1 MSSSKRY
8 FWLKLHENF
17 FDQSVIKYLR
27 KMPDGNTLV
36 VIYLELLLMSIKT
49 EGYIYYEG
57 LFSTIEEELS
67 LKLGEE
73 TSSIQYTLAALEKAK
88 LMVRV
93 ADEMD
98 LQMTE
103 LQDMVGIGSET
114 ASAKRSREYRKR
126 KSLEIGGNDTVLLQC
141 STDAAD
147 VQQERHG
154 EKDKEKDT
162 ESEKEIE
169 KKSYGV
175 NGNVLLSEHEYRQ
188 LQEKYPEEYETK
200 INRLSRYILS
210 ANRKYEDHYQTI
222 LLWAE
227 RDEEKQK
234 KQFQDYRFRKGESY

>member
-1 MSSSKRY
+1 MATSKRY

-88 LMVRV
+88 LMIRV

-103 LQDMVGIGSET
+103 TSLGKKRRKTCSVLQIME
-114 ASAKRSREYRKR
+114 
-126 KSLEIGGNDTVLLQC
+126 
-141 STDAAD
+141 
-147 VQQERHG
+147 
-154 EKDKEKDT
+154 
-162 ESEKEIE
+162 
-169 KKSYGV
+169 
-175 NGNVLLSEHEYRQ
+175 
-188 LQEKYPEEYETK
+188 
-200 INRLSRYILS
+200 
-210 ANRKYEDHYQTI
+210 
-222 LLWAE
+222 
-227 RDEEKQK
+227 
-234 KQFQDYRFRKGESY
+234 